1 MIDVRL
7 LGPAEVDVDGQPL
20 AVDTRKAIAL
30 LAYVAVLRR
39 PVSRETLTALLWPDS
54 ADHDARGALRRTLSV
69 LKSGLHASG
78 LRLTRSTVELEP
90 TRVRVDLDTFHTL
103 VSTARSHQHQGHDG
117 CADCRAR
124 LKEAVAVA
132 RGPFMEGFSLRDSDT
147 FDEWQSAEREAIGQD
162 LAGALERLVGMDM
175 AALAWDAAITHGQ
188 RWLALDPLHE
198 QAHRALME
206 AHARAG
212 ERTAAVRQYRHA
224 VAILDRD
231 LGVAPLPETTA
242 LYEAIVSG
250 ALGRDAVEPASAIR
264 ADTGRPHAPDPP
276 LIGRAAELDA
286 IMGELGAIT
295 ADGRLIVLEGEAG
308 IGKTRLANAV
318 SEEARTRGH
327 RVIAARCYEGEEAIP
342 LGPIVAL
349 LRAGAAEPAA
359 LAALRALPTRSAA
372 ILANLAPG
380 LEATLET
387 APQAPLPSPSARLAL
402 LEAIADGLTAAAGA
416 AVPQPETTDQGLAV
430 ASSTRPPVIRLD
442 DLQWADGSSLDALAY
457 LGRRLQ
463 GRPVLLLLSWRR
475 EDLDARAR
483 MLVADATAAGGG
495 LLHLERLKR
504 GQMTDLIDAVATQR
518 GLEVAPAI
526 RSKLALD
533 AEGLPLYAVEAL
545 GDGGGVA
552 GGLPVGMRDL
562 LRSRLSAVSE
572 LGAQVAA
579 AAAVIGRSFGSS
591 AVQSVSG
598 RSEEETVDALEELTR
613 RGIIRESG
621 PDRRSEYDFVHASLR
636 EVAYGSASAARQRL
650 LHRRAA
656 DAYRTH
662 VVGEIDPTARLVRI
676 AQHERVA
683 GRTAES
689 AEAFR
694 QAGELALAQ
703 AAHPEALEHLGAALA
718 LGHPDV
724 GGIHLAI
731 AEVRTRLGDYDGAIA
746 AYETAAAS
754 ATPGLLAWIEHRLGR
769 VHLRRGSAATAAA
782 HLDVAL
788 EMLAGADASSDAERS
803 RILADRAIA
812 AVRMDQA
819 ELAGTLAEQAGLLA
833 AQDPAA
839 QAEADRILGLL
850 AWEHGEPR
858 LARERFERSLAEA
871 ADLPDPSNS
880 IAAANALALVAA
892 AEGDID
898 EALALADG
906 ALLAARRA
914 GERHLQAAVESNLAD
929 ILQEAG
935 RRDQA
940 MAHLKASASLYAE
953 MGGEA
958 GPPEPGI
965 WMLQTW

>member
-1 MIDVRL
+1 M
-7 LGPAEVDVDGQPL
+7 G
-20 AVDTRKAIAL
+20 
-30 LAYVAVLRR
+30 
-39 PVSRETLTALLWPDS
+39 
-54 ADHDARGALRRTLSV
+54 
-69 LKSGLHASG
+69 
-78 LRLTRSTVELEP
+78 
-90 TRVRVDLDTFHTL
+90 
-103 VSTARSHQHQGHDG
+103 
-117 CADCRAR
+117 
-124 LKEAVAVA
+124 VA

-198 QAHRALME
+198 EAHRALME

-212 ERTAAVRQYRHA
+212 ETTAAVRQYRFA
-224 VAILDRD
+224 VATLDRD
-231 LGVAPLPETTA
+231 LGVAPLPETTT

-250 ALGRDAVEPASAIR
+250 ALGRDTVEPASATR
-264 ADTGRPHAPDPP
+264 ADTDRPPAPDPP

-286 IMGELGAIT
+286 IMDALRTMT
-295 ADGRLIVLEGEAG
+295 ADGRLIILEGEAG
-308 IGKTRLANAV
+308 IGKSRLANAV
-318 SEEARTRGH
+318 SEQAQARGH
-327 RVIAARCYEGEEAIP
+327 RVITARCYEGEETIP

-359 LAALRALPTRSAA
+359 LAALRAVPTRSAA
-372 ILANLAPG
+372 TLANLAPE
-380 LEATLET
+380 LETVLGT
-387 APQAPLPSPSARLAL
+387 APQPPLPSPSARLAL
-402 LEAIADGLTAAAGA
+402 LEAIADGLIAAAGVVA
-416 AVPQPETTDQGLAV
+416 PQRETTDQGLAA
-430 ASSTRPPVIRLD
+430 ASSPRPPLIRLD

-504 GQMTDLIDAVATQR
+504 GQMSDLIDAVATQR
-518 GLEVAPAI
+518 GLEVTHAI

-545 GDGGGVA
+545 GAGGGVA
-552 GGLPVGMRDL
+552 SGLPVGMRDL
-562 LRSRLSAVSE
+562 LQSRLAALSE

-591 AVQSVSG
+591 AVQFVSG
-598 RSEEETVDALEELTR
+598 RSEDETVDALEELTR

-621 PDRRSEYDFVHASLR
+621 PDRPTEYDFVHASLR
-636 EVAYGSASAARQRL
+636 EVAYGSASAARRRL

-656 DAYRTH
+656 NAYRSH
-662 VVGEIDPTARLVRI
+662 VVGTVDPTARLVRI
-676 AQHERVA
+676 AQHERDA

-689 AEAFR
+689 SEAYR

-703 AAHPEALEHLGAALA
+703 AAHPEALEHLGAALG

-724 GGIHLAI
+724 GGIQLVI
-731 AEVRTRLGDYDGAIA
+731 AEIRTRLGDYDGAIA
-746 AYETAAAS
+746 GYETAAAS
-754 ATPGLLAWIEHRLGR
+754 ATPELLAWIEHRLGR

-782 HLDVAL
+782 HLDAAL
-788 EMLAGADASSDAERS
+788 EMLGGTDASSHAERS
-803 RILADRAIA
+803 RVLADRAVA
-812 AVRMDQA
+812 AVRMDHP
-819 ELAGTLAEQAGLLA
+819 ELAGRLAEQASVLA
-833 AQDPAA
+833 VEDPAA

-850 AWEHGEPR
+850 AWERGDLEQ
-858 LARERFERSLAEA
+858 ARERFERSLARA

-892 AEGDID
+892 REGDID
-898 EALALADG
+898 EAVALAEG

-929 ILQEAG
+929 ILREAG
-935 RRDQA
+935 RRDEA

-953 MGGEA
+953 IGGDA